1 MITKNEPNFGLTYSM
16 LVSPMLALII
26 VPFPWDFTCY
36 HFELKFLVLAKFFYL
51 PLMSAMKKKNLLIQR
66 GKDEHIIEKNV
77 ALNVISK
84 EKFQI
89 LKFMFSI
96 E

>member
-1 MITKNEPNFGLTYSM
+1 MGSRTDM

-26 VPFPWDFTCY
+26 VPFPGDFTCY

-51 PLMSAMKKKNLLIQR
+51 PLMSVMKKKILLIQR
-66 GKDEHIIEKNV
+66 GKDEHIIEKNI